1 MPKIQDKFK
10 ELKSKNEKALIS
22 YIMTGFPNENTT
34 LSIVRGLVNGGTDI
48 IELGFPF
55 SDPIADGPVIQN
67 ASTISLNKGAK
78 IEKFFR
84 IVKKIRKETDIPL
97 ILMTYTNI
105 LYTHGYTKFMS
116 RVKNSGI
123 DGLILPDMS
132 VEESKD
138 YLKSAKK
145 NKLDT
150 IFLVS
155 PNTNNARLRKIA
167 KASTG
172 FLYMVAVFGT
182 TGVQTKIHRYTID
195 SIKNAK
201 KIVGSKLP
209 IGIGFGISTPSDV
222 KKYVS
227 VGVDAVIVG
236 SANLKIIENT
246 PPSKL
251 QKRITEY
258 TKKLKRSTRIGKA
271 T

>member
-22 YIMTGFPNENTT
+22 YIMTGFPNEHTT

-97 ILMTYTNI
+97 VLMTYTNI

-116 RVKNSGI
+116 RVKNAGI

-132 VEESKD
+132 IEESKN

-145 NKLDT
+145 NNLDT
-150 IFLVS
+150 IFLVL
-155 PNTNNARLRKIA
+155 PNTNNDRLKKIA
-167 KASTG
+167 KVSTG

-182 TGVQTKIHRYTID
+182 TGVQTKIHKYTID

-201 KIVGSKLP
+201 KLIGNKLP
-209 IGIGFGISTPSDV
+209 IGIGFGISTPNDV

-246 PPSKL
+246 PTTKL
-251 QKRITEY
+251 QKRVTEY
-258 TKKLKRSTRIGKA
+258 TKRLKRSTKV
-271 T
+271 